1 MFKHFTN
8 TIAII
13 DSDRIMVLDSGE
25 LKEFD
30 TPKVLLNDTSSRFY
44 SLVRQTG
51 KSNMRYLL
59 KIANG
64 EISYSTELQ
73 NQLMKKNM
81 Q

>member
-1 MFKHFTN
+1 
-8 TIAII
+8 
-13 DSDRIMVLDSGE
+13 MVMDHGE

-30 TPKVLLNDTSSRFY
+30 TPKALLDNKESMFHK
-44 SLVRQTG
+44 LVKQTG
-51 KSNMRYLL
+51 KSNMAYLK

-73 NQLMKKNM
+73 NQLNKNL